1 MIYSFKKV
9 FVFAVYGGAG
19 TISTMQST
27 LDSSQFGGNTS
38 GGGGAVMGLD
48 ATTDNNSSHDGSEE
62 NNDLLPPLPTS
73 ASVPPSHAHWNLVPP
88 QYTGYTPANMNV
100 AGATAPPNAQAARY
114 GASTPLPMYPQS
126 STDYL
131 VNGAPSHMSYSECSI
146 SLIVFPH
153 FPQFRPHLILAI

>member
-1 MIYSFKKV
+1 MFSFI
-9 FVFAVYGGAG
+9 VYGGAG

-27 LDSSQFGGNTS
+27 LDSSQFGGNNT
-38 GGGGAVMGLD
+38 GGAGVVMGLD

-88 QYTGYTPANMNV
+88 QYTGYTPPNV
-100 AGATAPPNAQAARY
+100 NVGGMSVPGPGAGGANAQAARY
-114 GASTPLPMYPQS
+114 GASTPLPMYTQS

-131 VNGAPSHMSYSECSI
+131 VNGAPSHMSYSEYLYS
-146 SLIVFPH
+146 
-153 FPQFRPHLILAI
+153 